1 MNGHAATRR
10 SLSREENMGLLE
22 EKPLSETDSEVS
34 TVDVDRR
41 FKLPR
46 LVSLLT
52 VPFVYL
58 RTIRWGG
65 LALRLLI
72 FLLPSFLQGRH
83 AREQIRPAKLG
94 PTAYLDGMRGLAALF
109 VYFCHYSYQAFTIAQ
124 GWGAGESNYHIL
136 KLPFLRLWYQGPAAV
151 CVFFVISGYALC
163 YKPLKL
169 ARSRNL
175 ESFSTT
181 LGSLVFRRWFRLFL
195 PPIIS
200 TFSIFCLLRLGAFES
215 TRAFATDRT
224 YHKNIMEKH
233 PKRWENGYDQFWD
246 WFWQMFRFIHVW
258 DWAPHGGS
266 TSYDVHL
273 WTIPIE
279 YRCSLYLFLVL
290 MATVRLQTRFRL
302 LTVLTVAWFTYR
314 NSRWEFTL
322 FLGGLVIAELDH
334 IRGAHNPTPT
344 LPLEE
349 KQTRGSFPRLK
360 ALFWNLV
367 SILAL
372 YLLGQPDAR
381 GAETPGWVWLT
392 SLIPSWWG
400 EEHYRYWQ
408 GVGAV
413 LFIVAVARSSSW
425 QRFFNTAVVQYF
437 GKISYAIYLMHGPVM
452 HVLGYRWE
460 AWAYS
465 ITGVEGN
472 NYKYGFFLGA
482 VFAVP
487 TVIWVSDIFWRAVDI
502 PTVKFARWFESKLVQ
517 KD

>member
-1 MNGHAATRR
+1 
-10 SLSREENMGLLE
+10 
-22 EKPLSETDSEVS
+22 
-34 TVDVDRR
+34 
-41 FKLPR
+41 
-46 LVSLLT
+46 
-52 VPFVYL
+52 
-58 RTIRWGG
+58 
-65 LALRLLI
+65 
-72 FLLPSFLQGRH
+72 
-83 AREQIRPAKLG
+83 
-94 PTAYLDGMRGLAALF
+94 
-109 VYFCHYSYQAFTIAQ
+109 
-124 GWGAGESNYHIL
+124 
-136 KLPFLRLWYQGPAAV
+136 
-151 CVFFVISGYALC
+151 
-163 YKPLKL
+163 
-169 ARSRNL
+169 
-175 ESFSTT
+175 
-181 LGSLVFRRWFRLFL
+181 
-195 PPIIS
+195 
-200 TFSIFCLLRLGAFES
+200 
-215 TRAFATDRT
+215 
-224 YHKNIMEKH
+224 
-233 PKRWENGYDQFWD
+233 
-246 WFWQMFRFIHVW
+246 
-258 DWAPHGGS
+258 
-266 TSYDVHL
+266 
-273 WTIPIE
+273 
-279 YRCSLYLFLVL
+279 

-334 IRGAHNPTPT
+334 IRGAHNPPPT

-349 KQTRGSFPRLK
+349 KQTKGSFPRLK

-482 VFAVP
+482 AFAVP

-517 KD
+517 KV